1 MKFLSAASLL
11 ALTAPL
17 ANAAAFSL
25 FDPTQTSLKTNDEK
39 FPVKGDNPLQ
49 YCAKPDSYKLEI
61 ESVDLAPNP
70 PLPGQKLTIAAKGTL
85 LETIEKG
92 ATVNLEVKWGLI
104 TLIKQT
110 VDLCDELKNVDLECP
125 LEKGHMTLTKEVEL
139 PKQIPPGKYSVLAD
153 VYNQDQKQV
162 TCLKADDI
170 VFHF

>member
-1 MKFLSAASLL
+1 MKLLSASLL
-11 ALTAPL
+11 VLTAPL
-17 ANAAAFSL
+17 ANAAALSI
-25 FDPTQTSLKTNDEK
+25 FDPTQASLKANDIEK
-39 FPVKGDNPLQ
+39 YPVKGENPLQ
-49 YCAKPDSYKLEI
+49 YCAKPDNYKLEI

-70 PLPGQKLTIAAKGTL
+70 PLPGQTLTISAKGTL
-85 LETIEKG
+85 LERIEKG

-125 LEKGHMTLTKEVEL
+125 LEKGKMVLTKEVDL

-153 VYNQDQKQV
+153 VYNKEQNQV